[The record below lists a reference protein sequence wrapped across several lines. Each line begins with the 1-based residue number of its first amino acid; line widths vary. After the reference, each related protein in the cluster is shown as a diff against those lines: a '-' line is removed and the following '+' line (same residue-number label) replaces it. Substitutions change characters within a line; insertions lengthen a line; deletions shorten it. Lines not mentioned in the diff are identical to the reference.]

1 MARWPPCKPAFWG
14 LQRHAACCAGS
25 MALSMAL
32 FPPGKGGGEG
42 VAHGGKGKGILIH
55 SLTQGRGM
63 PLANRITPAKGDER
77 AQVLPLLDA
86 VKVRTGKRGR
96 PRKRLKVIATE
107 KGYAAKALRQ
117 QLRKRGIRAQL
128 PKRVWKT
135 KKNRGRPIK
144 KAVPRFQAE
153 RTFAWFQKKYRRLV
167 VRWER
172 MAACF
177 EAFLALATVH
187 IWIHRLIVG

>member
-1 MARWPPCKPAFWG
+1 MAPWT
-14 LQRHAACCAGS
+14 
-25 MALSMAL
+25 AL

-42 VAHGGKGKGILIH
+42 VARGGKGKGILIH
-55 SLTQGRGM
+55 SLPDGGGM
-63 PLANRITPAKGDER
+63 PLANRTTPANGDER

-86 VKVRTGKRGR
+86 VKVHTGQRGR
-96 PRKRLKVIATE
+96 PRKRLKVIATDR
-107 KGYAAKALRQ
+107 GYDAKALRQ
-117 QLRKRGIRAQL
+117 QLRRRGIRAQL

-144 KAVPRFQAE
+144 KVVPRFQAE

-177 EAFLALATVH
+177 DAFLAVATIH
-187 IWIHRLIVG
+187 IWIHRLIAG

>member
-1 MARWPPCKPAFWG
+1 
-14 LQRHAACCAGS
+14 
-25 MALSMAL
+25 MAL

-42 VAHGGKGKGILIH
+42 VARGGKGMLIH
-55 SLTQGRGM
+55 SLTEGNGM
-63 PLANRITPAKGDER
+63 PLANRTTPANGDER

-86 VKVRTGKRGR
+86 VKVRTGHRGR
-96 PRKRLKVIATE
+96 PRKRLKVIATD
-107 KGYAAKALRQ
+107 KGYDATALRH

-135 KKNRGRPIK
+135 KKPRGRPIK
-144 KAVPRFQAE
+144 QVVPRFQAE

-172 MAACF
+172 LAACF
-177 EAFLALATVH
+177 DAFLTLATVR
-187 IWIHRLIVG
+187 IWVHRLIVG